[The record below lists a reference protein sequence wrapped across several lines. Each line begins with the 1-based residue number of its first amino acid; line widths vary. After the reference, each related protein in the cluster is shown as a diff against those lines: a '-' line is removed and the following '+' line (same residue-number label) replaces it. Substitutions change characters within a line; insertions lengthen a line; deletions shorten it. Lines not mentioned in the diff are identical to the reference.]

1 MRGPFGWA
9 QNRGGAP
16 SPAALRAA
24 TSPRTRGEVNGQL
37 ARTEYSEITQPG

>member
-1 MRGPFGWA
+1 MRGPFGQA

-24 TSPRTRGEVNGQL
+24 TYRTLGEVRPVGPW
-37 ARTEYSEITQPG
+37 AD